1 MYVSIPDVFYVPV
14 RHLLNNENLFTL
26 AQNSP
31 RQILIGVSL
40 PNQREDRW
48 IMDATAMKKEA
59 DSQGATLKIEY
70 FDFDPVKQTQQ
81 VAEMIKERVSIIIIV
96 PIDEESTKKLVE
108 DAHAVG
114 IKVISYEAIAINS
127 DINFFIGFNNIRV
140 GELQGRYLTTYVP
153 KGNYILLSGSP
164 KGELFKEGAM
174 EYITP
179 LVLNRS
185 VKIIAD
191 KVIEGWIPID
201 AYTIVSDILNNV
213 TDKIDG
219 VLAPN
224 DATAGAV
231 IAALNEHGLAG
242 ITAVT
247 GQDADLAAIKRI
259 VYGTQL
265 MTVFKDSRELA
276 KTAVDTAI
284 KLVNGSVI
292 DVTNDINN
300 GLKNIPSILVNPI
313 AVDKSNID
321 KTLVDTGIYKKD
333 EIFKRLN

>member
-14 RHLLNNENLFTL
+14 SRLLNNENLF
-26 AQNSP
+26 APNQNSP

-48 IMDATAMKKEA
+48 IRDAAAMKKEA
-59 DSQGATLKIEY
+59 DAQGATLKIEY
-70 FDFDPVKQTQQ
+70 FDFDPVKQAEQ
-81 VAEMIKERVSIIIIV
+81 VAEMIKEKVSIIIIAS
-96 PIDEESTKKLVE
+96 IDDTRAKKLVE
-108 DAHAVG
+108 DAHALG
-114 IKVISYEAIAINS
+114 IKMLSYERFTRNS
-127 DINFFIGFNNIRV
+127 DMDFFIGFNNIRV

-153 KGNYILLSGSP
+153 KGNYIILSGLP
-164 KGELFKEGAM
+164 KLDDFKEGAM
-174 EYITP
+174 EYINP
-179 LVLNRS
+179 LVINRS

-191 KVIEGWIPID
+191 KLVEGWLPIN

-224 DATAGAV
+224 DAIAGAV
-231 IAALNEHGLAG
+231 IAALNEHSLAG
-242 ITAVT
+242 KTAVT
-247 GQDADLAAIKRI
+247 GQDADLAAVKRI
-259 VYGTQL
+259 VDGTQL

-284 KLVNGSVI
+284 KLFNGSVI
-292 DVTNDINN
+292 DVTDYMNN
-300 GLKNIPSILVNPI
+300 GLKDVPAILVNPI
-313 AVDKSNID
+313 AVDKNNID
-321 KTLVDTGIYKKD
+321 KTLVETGIYKKD

>member
-1 MYVSIPDVFYVPV
+1 
-14 RHLLNNENLFTL
+14 
-26 AQNSP
+26 
-31 RQILIGVSL
+31 
-40 PNQREDRW
+40 
-48 IMDATAMKKEA
+48 
-59 DSQGATLKIEY
+59 
-70 FDFDPVKQTQQ
+70 
-81 VAEMIKERVSIIIIV
+81 MITEQVSIIIIV
-96 PIDEESTKKLVE
+96 PIDEESTKQLVK

-140 GELQGRYLTTYVP
+140 GELQGKYLTTYVP

-213 TDKIDG
+213 SDKIDG

-231 IAALNEHGLAG
+231 IAALSEHGLAG
-242 ITAVT
+242 KTAVT

-284 KLVNGSVI
+284 RLVNGSVI

-300 GLKNIPSILVNPI
+300 GLKDVPSILVNPI

-321 KTLVDTGIYKKD
+321 KTLVATGIYKKD
-333 EIFKRLN
+333 EIFNRLN